1 MIGSGDN
8 ALKLHGE
15 GANGAYVIDGGN
27 STHLDVAVT
36 SQFQEDVTCASS
48 LIISP
53 GHILQFGTGS
63 SSVGVMAN
71 DDATATVEGGPDSVL
86 RFYVSVEIG
95 APSTF
100 NGTANFLAGATRT
113 TKATPADTDLMNKAM
128 CDAAYA
134 KLNISLT
141 QAQYD
146 GLATKDSRTIYIYSC
161 I

>member
-1 MIGSGDN
+1 
-8 ALKLHGE
+8 
-15 GANGAYVIDGGN
+15 
-27 STHLDVAVT
+27 
-36 SQFQEDVTCASS
+36 
-48 LIISP
+48 
-53 GHILQFGTGS
+53 
-63 SSVGVMAN
+63 MAN
-71 DDATATVEGGPDSVL
+71 DDATATVGGGPDSVL
-86 RFYVSVEIG
+86 RFAVSVEIN

-146 GLATKDSRTIYIYSC
+146 GLATKDSRTIYVTTDTSKVFIGSVAVNP
-161 I
+161 